1 MYEFIKRVK
10 RFEVKWPENCTAEW
24 VGKILKQRLTVGA
37 FDAIPLWDDDTWE
50 IYWEIEHLATGKITE
65 VRCGNDLQPLVD
77 CQGMLPENPH
87 WEHGIVA
94 EFDGEEIVAEWYDT
108 TVASD
113 LEELAARTNYA
124 VVVTEKGVTIDGHVA
139 PRDLNGRPAC
149 LIRHRDG
156 SRQWVTFAAIVDA
169 LAEEMGAE
177 TKPVSSEREIR
188 NPGDVRADWW
198 SRDES
203 EARW

>member
-1 MYEFIKRVK
+1 MYEFIKKVK

-24 VGKILKQRLTVGA
+24 VGKVLKRRLTVGA

-50 IYWEIEHLATGKITE
+50 IYWEIEHLPSGKITE
-65 VRCGNDLQPLVD
+65 VRCGNDLQALVN
-77 CQGMLPENPH
+77 CQ
-87 WEHGIVA
+87 HGIVA
-94 EFDGEEIVAEWYDT
+94 EFEGEEIVAEWYDT
-108 TVASD
+108 AVVSD

-124 VVVTEKGVTIDGHVA
+124 VTVTEKGVTIDGHVA

-156 SRQWVTFAAIVDA
+156 SRQWVTFSACAEA

-177 TKPVSSEREIR
+177 IKPVFPEREIH
-188 NPGDVRADWW
+188 NPGEVRADWW
-198 SRDES
+198 SRDVA

>member
-1 MYEFIKRVK
+1 MYEFIKKVK

-24 VGKILKQRLTVGA
+24 VGNILKRRLTVGA
-37 FDAIPLWDDDTWE
+37 FDAIPPWDDDTWE
-50 IYWEIEHLATGKITE
+50 IY
-65 VRCGNDLQPLVD
+65 
-77 CQGMLPENPH
+77 

-108 TVASD
+108 SVVSD

-124 VVVTEKGVTIDGHVA
+124 VAVTEKGVTIDGHVA

-156 SRQWVTFAAIVDA
+156 SRQWMTFSSSVDA

-177 TKPVSSEREIR
+177 AKAVFPEREIH
-188 NPGDVRADWW
+188 NPGEVRADWW
-198 SRDES
+198 SRDVA

>member
-1 MYEFIKRVK
+1 MYEFIKKIR
-10 RFEVKWPENCTAEW
+10 RFEVKWPENCSAQW
-24 VGKILKQRLTVGA
+24 VGEILQRRLTIGA
-37 FDAIPLWDDDTWE
+37 FEFAPVWDDE
-50 IYWEIEHLATGKITE
+50 AHELYWEIEHLATGKVTE
-65 VRCGNDLQPLVD
+65 VRCGNDLQALVD
-77 CQGMLPENPH
+77 CQGMLPDDPH

-94 EFDGEEIVAEWYDT
+94 EFEGEEIVAEWYDT

-124 VVVTEKGVTIDGHVA
+124 VAVTEKGVTIDGHVA

-156 SRQWVTFAAIVDA
+156 SRQWVTFAASVEA

-177 TKPVSSEREIR
+177 TKAVFPERELR
-188 NPGDVRADWW
+188 DPGEVRADWW
-198 SRDES
+198 SRDVS

>member
-1 MYEFIKRVK
+1 MYEFIKKIR

-24 VGKILKQRLTVGA
+24 VGEVLQRRLTIGA
-37 FDAIPLWDDDTWE
+37 FEFAPLWDDETHE
-50 IYWEIEHLATGKITE
+50 LYWEIEHLATGKVTE
-65 VRCGNDLQPLVD
+65 VRCGNGLQALVD
-77 CQGMLPENPH
+77 CQGLLPANPH

-108 TVASD
+108 TVVSD
-113 LEELAARTNYA
+113 LEELAARSNYR
-124 VVVTEKGVTIDGHVA
+124 VTLTEKGVMIDGRLA

-156 SRQWVTFAAIVDA
+156 SRQWVTFAASVDA

-177 TKPVSSEREIR
+177 TKPVFPERELR
-188 NPGDVRADWW
+188 NPGEVRADWR